1 MGNTGSSVDVVRAR
15 PDEDQGKGEL
25 QRTANKG
32 RSNTSSTKYSE
43 LKAGLP
49 NTTTHIK
56 AGLPHTTIH
65 TAS

>member
-1 MGNTGSSVDVVRAR
+1 MGNTGSSVDVVRTGL
-15 PDEDQGKGEL
+15 DEDQGKEEL

-43 LKAGLP
+43 LR
-49 NTTTHIK
+49 
-56 AGLPHTTIH
+56 AGLPHTTVH